1 MLYSTFLS
9 FRFSLFILVQLYI
22 FLEFFLNSSFP
33 FTFLSIFFP
42 ILSIYFKFSCFLYIY
57 RSSRLILLY
66 FQPSFNF
73 LPPCTFLAIARVSS
87 YSVFSIS
94 FSSAIFPILSLS
106 FSITLLSLSLYFL
119 SDDPPPPGRVIRS
132 IHIRRRRKPSSIR
145 GLILLAA
152 SACLAITRTRRIDFH
167 TPLSNCIVGRA
178 VIAARIAFWTRPPRW
193 FPLVHDDTRPSN

>member
-33 FTFLSIFFP
+33 FTFSFHIFP
-42 ILSIYFKFSCFLYIY
+42 NSIYILQVFLLSFPYIY
-57 RSSRLILLY
+57 ISSRLILLY

-106 FSITLLSLSLYFL
+106 FSITLFSLSLYFL

-178 VIAARIAFWTRPPRW
+178 VIAARIAF
-193 FPLVHDDTRPSN
+193 

>member
-1 MLYSTFLS
+1 MFN
-9 FRFSLFILVQLYI
+9 FIFSSS
-22 FLEFFLNSSFP
+22 FFLIPHSLLL
-33 FTFLSIFFP
+33 FLSIFFP

-73 LPPCTFLAIARVSS
+73 LPPCTFLAIARISS

-178 VIAARIAFWTRPPRW
+178 VIAARIAF
-193 FPLVHDDTRPSN
+193 

>member
-1 MLYSTFLS
+1 MFLS

-42 ILSIYFKFSCFLYIY
+42 ILSIYFKFSCFPFYIY
-57 RSSRLILLY
+57 ISSRLILLY

-73 LPPCTFLAIARVSS
+73 LPPCTFLAIARISS

-119 SDDPPPPGRVIRS
+119 SDDPPPPGRVLFD
-132 IHIRRRRKPSSIR
+132 HIRRRRKPSSIR

-178 VIAARIAFWTRPPRW
+178 VIAARIAF
-193 FPLVHDDTRPSN
+193 